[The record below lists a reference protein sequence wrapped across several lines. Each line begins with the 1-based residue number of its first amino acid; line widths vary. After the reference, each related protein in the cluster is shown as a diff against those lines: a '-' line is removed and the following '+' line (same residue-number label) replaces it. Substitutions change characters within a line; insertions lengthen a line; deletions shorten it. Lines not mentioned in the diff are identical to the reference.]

1 MDGNIPLFNNEF
13 IIATLNL
20 EQRILNFKNLKHESE
35 NTIGVCQRYFRSS
48 LTRRLIGNEILANT
62 IEGKWSTQARIRK
75 NFGLSKGQVSS
86 IFNDCVQAEW
96 FVVQDKMKRKSKQ
109 PHYQA
114 AKILIK
120 SVEIYQRY
128 IWQDFETETLKTF
141 LEHFVSNSKLA
152 TSVVHKEIFTPTK
165 L

>member
-1 MDGNIPLFNNEF
+1 
-13 IIATLNL
+13 
-20 EQRILNFKNLKHESE
+20 
-35 NTIGVCQRYFRSS
+35 
-48 LTRRLIGNEILANT
+48 
-62 IEGKWSTQARIRK
+62 
-75 NFGLSKGQVSS
+75 
-86 IFNDCVQAEW
+86 
-96 FVVQDKMKRKSKQ
+96 MKRKSKQ

-141 LEHFVSNSKLA
+141 LEHFVSNSTLA